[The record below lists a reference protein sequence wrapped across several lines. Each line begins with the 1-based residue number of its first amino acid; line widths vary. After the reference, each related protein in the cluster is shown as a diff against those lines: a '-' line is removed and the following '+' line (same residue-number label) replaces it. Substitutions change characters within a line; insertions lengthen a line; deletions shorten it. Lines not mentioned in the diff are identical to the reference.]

1 MQKIYSTVPRKLQ
14 SSQPDRLYHL
24 TTGTHK
30 IATLT
35 NITYDDLVRNFGV
48 PSINQP
54 SYDDKVQV
62 EWVFEFDNNI
72 YTVYDWKTYD
82 RNYTLQ
88 ELNHWSIG
96 GKDIDYSFF
105 QALKEAID
113 RDVLIKL

>member
-62 EWVFEFDNNI
+62 EWVFEFENNI
-72 YTVYDWKTYD
+72 YTIYDWKTYPHFSTAPGY
-82 RNYTLQ
+82 RW
-88 ELNHWSIG
+88 HIG
-96 GKDIDYSFF
+96 GFNY
-105 QALKEAID
+105 EAVAAVSEYINKW
-113 RDVLIKL
+113 RNNNG